1 MAEVRY
7 DVQKALCVCV
17 LAVTNVFYKLT
28 AIAETTLK
36 RLCHEKKLK
45 YLVKI
50 DPKCNI
56 LVNIWYSLC
65 AMPFLFFRKK
75 RENRKVEE
83 EKMNVKKR
91 KAKIR
96 NSLCQIHCL

>member
-17 LAVTNVFYKLT
+17 LAVTNVFYKL
-28 AIAETTLK
+28 AANAEITLK

-50 DPKCNI
+50 DHSKSKQDFLLVFKFYLVTQI
-56 LVNIWYSLC
+56 L
-65 AMPFLFFRKK
+65 
-75 RENRKVEE
+75 
-83 EKMNVKKR
+83 
-91 KAKIR
+91 
-96 NSLCQIHCL
+96 